1 MLHATPSTATVS
13 LPHVDQSGL
22 LAGGFRCVREPDRCS
37 WDRADYN
44 DAFSDRLIR
53 FGDWPFVLQQER
65 LRAIDFDMQIDAVQL
80 RAGDPAAISADLF
93 RRALTQAAGALG
105 VDPRMWRNWERGQ
118 TVLYRQHRP
127 LVARF
132 LDLST
137 AVVNQEMEA
146 PFGFGCTHAC
156 YRHRFG
162 VIPTGYPFE
171 SNVRVSGKP
180 GVLHNRILHQIG
192 RKANDNVI
200 MT

>member
-1 MLHATPSTATVS
+1 MRACRVTCNAFNGDSFPAACRSERAAYCGFQLCACAARPLLRYRADHDDA
-13 LPHVDQSGL
+13 LSGL
-22 LAGGFRCVREPDRCS
+22 
-37 WDRADYN
+37 
-44 DAFSDRLIR
+44 LIR

-65 LRAIDFDMQIDAVQL
+65 LRAIDFDMQIDAVQQ

-118 TVLYRQHRP
+118 TVLYRQHRT

-146 PFGFGCTHAC
+146 RWIRLHAC
-156 YRHRFG
+156 M
-162 VIPTGYPFE
+162 
-171 SNVRVSGKP
+171 
-180 GVLHNRILHQIG
+180 L
-192 RKANDNVI
+192 
-200 MT
+200 